1 MDVSPE
7 RLVEQAN
14 ERFQLQDY
22 YGAIHLLEEVI
33 ATGRAFADAH
43 HLLGLSYSLAGQPD
57 KALEQLDRALAL
69 NPNYIEAL
77 IHRALV
83 LNELGRED
91 EANAV
96 LRRARQVTS
105 ERRAGFHGHV
115 AAKLAN
121 QHAALA
127 QAYYEAGGLNEAV
140 AQYEAALELGPGF
153 HDLRYKLGRV
163 LLEAGRA
170 LDAHEHFQIIVRER
184 PSFLDAAAMLGL
196 ACYLAGDGLAA
207 RTVWEE
213 LRARRPEDPRVEAYL
228 ALLSRSDVTPVGA
241 DGGGGADGGDAAKP
255 DRKKKKKRNG
265 SCGGRSASCWLAR
278 VPPRITRSSAIVRMP
293 RPPMSTRWRNTSW
306 DANRTRAARC
316 CSPRWPPRRCM
327 PRTMRRRPKPTA
339 RSPSE
344 TAHGPTKPLSGWNG
358 ARGPR
363 SPPTTGPR
371 WRARSRD
378 CARSRPAGRSGDTS
392 CSLPSM
398 RSTGA
403 IRPRRG
409 PCCRL
414 QRPRRSTLRGPTRYC
429 LCTG

>member
-83 LNELGRED
+83 LNELGREE

-96 LRRARQVTS
+96 LRRARQVSS
-105 ERRAGFHGHV
+105 ERRGGFHGHV

-127 QAYYEAGGLNEAV
+127 QAYYEAGGLNEAI

-170 LDAHEHFQIIVRER
+170 LDAHEHFQIIVRDR

-207 RTVWEE
+207 RAVWEE

-228 ALLSRSDVTPVGA
+228 ALLSRSDVMPVGA
-241 DGGGGADGGDAAKP
+241 GDGGAEEAGGAPKP
-255 DRKKKKKRNG
+255 DRRKKKK
-265 SCGGRSASCWLAR
+265 
-278 VPPRITRSSAIVRMP
+278 
-293 RPPMSTRWRNTSW
+293 
-306 DANRTRAARC
+306 
-316 CSPRWPPRRCM
+316 
-327 PRTMRRRPKPTA
+327 
-339 RSPSE
+339 
-344 TAHGPTKPLSGWNG
+344 
-358 ARGPR
+358 
-363 SPPTTGPR
+363 
-371 WRARSRD
+371 
-378 CARSRPAGRSGDTS
+378 
-392 CSLPSM
+392 
-398 RSTGA
+398 
-403 IRPRRG
+403 
-409 PCCRL
+409 
-414 QRPRRSTLRGPTRYC
+414 
-429 LCTG
+429 

>member
-57 KALEQLDRALAL
+57 KALDQLDRALAL

-83 LNELGRED
+83 LNELGREA

-105 ERRAGFHGHV
+105 ARRGGFHGHV

-121 QHAALA
+121 QHAVLG
-127 QAYYEAGGLNEAV
+127 QAYLEAGGLNEAI
-140 AQYEAALELGPGF
+140 AQYEEALKLGPDF
-153 HDLRYKLGRV
+153 HDLRYKLGRL

-170 LDAHEHFQIIVRER
+170 LDAHGHFQIIVRER

-207 RTVWEE
+207 RAVWEE

-228 ALLSRSDVTPVGA
+228 ALLSRSDVTPLPAGA
-241 DGGGGADGGDAAKP
+241 NAEPNDAPALAQ
-255 DRKKKKKRNG
+255 RKKKKK
-265 SCGGRSASCWLAR
+265 
-278 VPPRITRSSAIVRMP
+278 
-293 RPPMSTRWRNTSW
+293 
-306 DANRTRAARC
+306 
-316 CSPRWPPRRCM
+316 
-327 PRTMRRRPKPTA
+327 
-339 RSPSE
+339 
-344 TAHGPTKPLSGWNG
+344 
-358 ARGPR
+358 
-363 SPPTTGPR
+363 
-371 WRARSRD
+371 
-378 CARSRPAGRSGDTS
+378 
-392 CSLPSM
+392 
-398 RSTGA
+398 
-403 IRPRRG
+403 
-409 PCCRL
+409 
-414 QRPRRSTLRGPTRYC
+414 
-429 LCTG
+429 